1 MPEAA
6 ARLTMRAPAKLNLS
20 LEVLGRRPDGY
31 HDLHTI
37 FQAVTLYDVLEVLP
51 AADIE
56 LVVDGEAPRGEDNLV
71 LQAAEA
77 ISHHAPAQGARLRLQ
92 KRIPSGAGLGGG
104 SSDAAAALVLLNRHW
119 ETGLIRSE
127 LAELARSLGADVPFF
142 LWGGVALGTG
152 RGDVIRPLELYADPR
167 ASNAG
172 PPMHFVLSTPPFHL
186 PDKTA
191 QIFQRVREEDYSDG
205 SVTRTLLGRLAAGKK
220 LRQEDLH
227 NALLRPA
234 CNAFEPLAGYLSAL
248 QDLSG
253 HNWTLS
259 GAGPTCFTLTATQ
272 DNATQ
277 IASQVSALPG
287 HRFVCHAAPPLAL
300 AHPGLLPLPPPA

>member
-1 MPEAA
+1 MPKSAPQ
-6 ARLTMRAPAKLNLS
+6 LTIRAPAKLNLT

-31 HDLHTI
+31 HELHTI

-51 AADIE
+51 AAEIE
-56 LVVDGEAPRGEDNLV
+56 LVVEGEAPHGEGNLV
-71 LQAAEA
+71 LKAARTVA
-77 ISHHAPAQGARLRLQ
+77 RYAPARGARLHLQ
-92 KRIPSGAGLGGG
+92 KRIPTGAGLGGG
-104 SSDAAAALVLLNRHW
+104 SSDAAAALILLNRHW
-119 ETGLIRSE
+119 ETGLVRRE

-152 RGDVIRPLELYADPR
+152 RGDEIRPLELYGDEGD
-167 ASNAG
+167 SDAG
-172 PPMHFVLSTPPFHL
+172 PPLHFVLSTPPFEL

-205 SVTRTLLGRLAAGKK
+205 SVTRALLRRLAAGER

-227 NALLRPA
+227 NALLGSA
-234 CNAFEPLAGYLSAL
+234 CAAFEPLAEYLETL

-253 HNWTLS
+253 RRWTLS
-259 GAGPTCFTLTATQ
+259 GAGPTCFTLAATQ
-272 DNATQ
+272 DDAIR

-287 HRFVCHAAPPLAL
+287 RRFVCHAAPHLAL
-300 AHPGLLPLPPPA
+300 AHPELLPLPSPA